1 MKANTPITAKIKR
14 NTKGGMVTQPVLD
27 MGSPVKMKMS
37 SPLKVNDPEKDFKKK
52 MDAQANAKADKVAK
66 SKINKAAAD
75 ASSAAADVSSYE
87 NKLNT
92 YRKNVSNLEK
102 NTASGSNF
110 ASMRGFDQ
118 QMSNNVTASKNIKKF
133 ETELY
138 NYDKK
143 NKPGST
149 EGYTAKSYSM
159 SKADGTY
166 KQSKVATDKVE
177 ATATTSNNKSP
188 KGKLGSDFRKAE
200 YDKKGWKYDDTI
212 KGYDRSGNKVKTST
226 SEVKT
231 AKVRAPKVNMES
243 KLTKAP
249 DYDTSKITSKSKA
262 VTPKENRVSKRK
274 VNKAKAKDTRKKN
287 KDIRK
292 NKRSTRKTNR
302 QSSRAINPENE

>member
-133 ETELY
+133 EY
-138 NYDKK
+138 N
-143 NKPGST
+143 
-149 EGYTAKSYSM
+149 
-159 SKADGTY
+159 
-166 KQSKVATDKVE
+166 
-177 ATATTSNNKSP
+177 
-188 KGKLGSDFRKAE
+188 
-200 YDKKGWKYDDTI
+200 I
-212 KGYDRSGNKVKTST
+212 
-226 SEVKT
+226 
-231 AKVRAPKVNMES
+231 
-243 KLTKAP
+243 
-249 DYDTSKITSKSKA
+249 
-262 VTPKENRVSKRK
+262 
-274 VNKAKAKDTRKKN
+274 
-287 KDIRK
+287 
-292 NKRSTRKTNR
+292 
-302 QSSRAINPENE
+302 